1 MNKQKFE
8 AICRESKM
16 VPIEKQVT
24 RNGTV
29 LLAERKVREPDHH
42 FEVLWAIE
50 RDDLDVAGIVKCPV
64 YRERVIGV
72 PSLTTRKERIAAAM
86 EAAKQFIADSVT
98 VGRYGT

>member
-24 RNGTV
+24 KNGTV
-29 LLAERKVREPDHH
+29 LLAERKVRFPDHH
-42 FEVLWAIE
+42 WEVLWAIE
-50 RDDLDVAGIVKCPV
+50 RNDLDIAGVVKSPV
-64 YRERVIGV
+64 YRERLVGV
-72 PSLTTRKERIAAAM
+72 PSLTTQQERIAAAM